1 MTYQIYIVDDHP
13 VIRDLYVQMIGRSS
27 DLTVCGVAATAG
39 EALSALATLQPN
51 LVIVDVGLPDM
62 SGLELL
68 RRLREQTP
76 ELPILVIS
84 GQDEDLYYA
93 RQALLLGA
101 QGYLDKLNLAENL
114 LKAIRHVLAG
124 GIFVCKS
131 VREKLLKR
139 NPDFASLLTEERV
152 PS

>member
-1 MTYQIYIVDDHP
+1 MTQQIYIVDDHP
-13 VIRDLYVQMIGRSS
+13 VIRDLYTQMIGRSK

-39 EALSALATLQPN
+39 DALLAIPALDPE

-68 RRLREQTP
+68 RRLRHQLP

-93 RQALLLGA
+93 RQALQYGA
-101 QGYLDKLNLAENL
+101 RGYLDKLNLAENL
-114 LKAIRHVLAG
+114 LKAIRQVLAG
-124 GIFVCKS
+124 GIFVCKP
-131 VREKLLKR
+131 VREKLLKSDP
-139 NPDFASLLTEERV
+139 NFAPLMAEV
-152 PS
+152 PIFN